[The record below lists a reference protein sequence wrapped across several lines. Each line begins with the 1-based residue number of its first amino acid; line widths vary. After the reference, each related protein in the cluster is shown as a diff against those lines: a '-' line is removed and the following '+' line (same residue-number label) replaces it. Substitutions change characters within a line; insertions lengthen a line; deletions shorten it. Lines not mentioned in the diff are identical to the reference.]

1 MSKILP
7 TIGPRTEDEIS
18 LKKIL
23 SLSNLVRI
31 NGSHGNLKWHSAISN
46 KIKKLKPSAKILLD
60 IPGIKPRTNNKSDI
74 NIDKNEVIL
83 FYYNSDFIIRNKFSK
98 FKRIKITNP
107 LPKISKKSSTF
118 TISDGQFNFKL
129 IEYDK
134 NYLIGKSMEKFILKP
149 KKGLNIPLSEYDER
163 LQRKIYLKFLDK
175 FRTVRFDAIGLSFIQ
190 NDSIL
195 RYIKKKYPNYVI
207 VSKIENSIGLNN
219 VYQITL
225 NSDVIMIDRGDL
237 SAEIGEKNLYQAIIN
252 ISKISKDNGKP
263 LIMATENLDSMMLRK
278 SPTKSEIIS
287 LGHSLS
293 LKADKIMLSDETAT
307 SDNWYAIMKWLN
319 NFILNFEKKEVLKT
333 IKKDNQI
340 LWQIL
345 DNIVD
350 LPVVI
355 FSKKG
360 FALEQLAKIRDN
372 IDLTVFTDSS
382 KVRTLCN
389 FRTNTNIFQI
399 DSFDKSHLSKHIYK
413 NVKKN
418 KKIIFKNNN
427 QALLIYVAYPRKN
440 SRANTISIIS
450 IEDFK

>member
-7 TIGPRTEDEIS
+7 TIGPMTEDESS

-23 SLSNLVRI
+23 SLSSLVRI
-31 NGSHGNLKWHSAISN
+31 NGSHGNLKWHSAISK
-46 KIKKLKPSAKILLD
+46 KIKNLKPDAKILLD
-60 IPGIKPRTNNKSDI
+60 VPGIKPRTKNKLDI
-74 NIDKNEVIL
+74 NIKKNEVIL
-83 FYYNSDFIIRNKFSK
+83 FYYNSNFVIRKNFFK
-98 FKRIKITNP
+98 FKRIEITNP
-107 LPKISKKSSTF
+107 LPKISKKSNTF

-129 IEYDK
+129 IEYGK
-134 NYLIGKSMEKFILKP
+134 NYIIGKATEKFILKP
-149 KKGLNIPLSEYDER
+149 KKGLNIPLSEYDES
-163 LQRKIYLKFLDK
+163 LQKKIYLKFLEK
-175 FRTVRFDAIGLSFIQ
+175 FKTVKFDAIGLSFIQ

-195 RYIKKKYPNYVI
+195 KYIKKKYPNYVI

-219 VYQITL
+219 IYQITL

-293 LKADKIMLSDETAT
+293 LKSDKIMLSDETAT
-307 SDNWYAIMKWLN
+307 SDNWYMIMQWLN
-319 NFILNFEKKEVLKT
+319 NFILNFEKKEVLNN
-333 IKKDNQI
+333 KKDNQI

-360 FALEQLAKIRDN
+360 FALSQLAKIRDD

-382 KVRTLCN
+382 KVSTLCN
-389 FRTNTNIFQI
+389 FRTNTNIFHI

-413 NVKKN
+413 NIKKN
-418 KKIIFKNNN
+418 KKFIFKNNN

>member
-1 MSKILP
+1 
-7 TIGPRTEDEIS
+7 
-18 LKKIL
+18 
-23 SLSNLVRI
+23 
-31 NGSHGNLKWHSAISN
+31 
-46 KIKKLKPSAKILLD
+46 LD
-60 IPGIKPRTNNKSDI
+60 IPGIKPRTNNKLDV
-74 NIDKNEVIL
+74 NIKKNEIII
-83 FYYNSDFIIRNKFSK
+83 FYYNSNFLIKKKFSK
-98 FKRIKITNP
+98 LKKVQITNP
-107 LPKISKKSSTF
+107 LPKISKKSTSF
-118 TISDGQFNFKL
+118 SISDGQFNFKL
-129 IEYDK
+129 IEYGK
-134 NYLIGKSMEKFILKP
+134 NYIIGKSIEEFILKP
-149 KKGLNIPLSEYDER
+149 KKGLNIPLSEYDEN
-163 LQRKIYLKFLDK
+163 LQKKIYLKFLK
-175 FRTVRFDAIGLSFIQ
+175 NFKSVKFDAIGLSFIQ
-190 NDSIL
+190 NESIL
-195 RYIKKKYPNYVI
+195 KFIKKKYPNYII

-219 VYQITL
+219 VYQITM

-307 SDNWYAIMKWLN
+307 SDNWYMIMEWLN
-319 NFILNFEKKEVLKT
+319 NFILNFEKKE
-333 IKKDNQI
+333 ISANPKKNNQI

-345 DNIVD
+345 DNIID
-350 LPVVI
+350 LPIVI

-382 KVRTLCN
+382 KVSTLCN
-389 FRTNTNIFQI
+389 FRTNTNIFHI
-399 DSFDKSHLSKHIYK
+399 DNFDKSHLSKHIYK

-418 KKIIFKNNN
+418 KEIIFKNNN

-440 SRANTISIIS
+440 SRANTISIIT